1 MFIRFVTLN
10 MDPES
15 EVCAGIFT
23 VAYDVLRTGD
33 ICDYEKEE
41 LKDLLLWFGRNL
53 DAPTRFS
60 RSRRPNAQSKAIC
73 WFKPTAKEHLE
84 VMRRLA

>member
-15 EVCAGIFT
+15 QVSAGIFT
-23 VAYDVLRTGD
+23 VAYDVLRTGKL
-33 ICDYEKEE
+33 CDYEREE
-41 LKDLLLWFGRNL
+41 LKDLLLWFDKNL
-53 DAPTRFS
+53 DAPTRFC

-73 WFKPTAKEHLE
+73 WFRPTAKEHLE